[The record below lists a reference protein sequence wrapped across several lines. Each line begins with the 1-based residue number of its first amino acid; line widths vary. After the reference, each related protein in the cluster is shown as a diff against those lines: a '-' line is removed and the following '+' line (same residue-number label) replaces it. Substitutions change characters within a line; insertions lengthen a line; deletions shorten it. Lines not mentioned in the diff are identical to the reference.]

1 MTLAED
7 LAEKYWSEFCDNPEL
22 SAKEQ
27 VAAAVNEAIE
37 RCAQE
42 AEREPRVW
50 GANAPDPQHRIAA
63 RIRALGAGKSKAQS

>member
-1 MTLAED
+1 MTLSEE

-27 VAAAVNEAIE
+27 VAAAINEAIE

-42 AEREPRVW
+42 CRPREQNATEEYW
-50 GANAPDPQHRIAA
+50 GDIFAA
-63 RIRALGAGKSKAQS
+63 RIRALGKSEAKS